1 MSIREDVKK
10 ALDKTRPMLR
20 MDGGDVELVDV
31 TGDGIVKV
39 RFKGA
44 CMGCPMATL
53 TLRSTI
59 EKIIKTKIP
68 EVKAVRSV

>member
-1 MSIREDVKK
+1 MSIREDVKR

-39 RFKGA
+39 RLKGA
-44 CMGCPMATL
+44 CGCCPMATL

>member
-1 MSIREDVKK
+1 MSIKEDVKR

-31 TGDGIVKV
+31 TDDGIVKV
-39 RFKGA
+39 RLKGA

-53 TLRSTI
+53 TLRATI
-59 EKIIKTKIP
+59 EKIIKSDVPGIKA
-68 EVKAVRSV
+68 VKAV

>member
-1 MSIREDVKK
+1 MSIKEDVKR

-31 TGDGIVKV
+31 TDDGIVKV
-39 RFKGA
+39 RLQGA

-53 TLRSTI
+53 TLRATI
-59 EKIIKTKIP
+59 EKIIKSDVPGIKA
-68 EVKAVRSV
+68 VKAV